1 MQCIAG
7 SLVKTLPLNSQKK
20 KTVTS
25 VGNLKLNSMC
35 ANSAKAFPRKYFAQ
49 YK

>member
-1 MQCIAG
+1 MSCRV
-7 SLVKTLPLNSQKK
+7 SRENFTLNSQKK

-35 ANSAKAFPRKYFAQ
+35 CQQCKGLS
-49 YK
+49 

>member
-1 MQCIAG
+1 MYCRVSRQNF
-7 SLVKTLPLNSQKK
+7 TLNSQKK